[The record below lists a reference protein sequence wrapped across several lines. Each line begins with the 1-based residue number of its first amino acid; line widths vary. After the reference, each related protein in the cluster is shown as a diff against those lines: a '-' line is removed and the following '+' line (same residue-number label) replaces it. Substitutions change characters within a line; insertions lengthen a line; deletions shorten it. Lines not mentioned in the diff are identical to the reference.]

1 MRKQV
6 RHPCRN
12 CKRPAATVLLPTA
25 NRGEILMSKTVFIG
39 SDHAGVALKA
49 ALVAHL
55 QATGHAVTDLGPADT
70 ASVDYPDFAKAV
82 CAKVLATPE
91 AAGIL
96 VCGTGIGM
104 SMAANRI
111 PGIRAAL
118 CVNEYLAR
126 MTRLHNDANVL
137 CLGERVI
144 GVGLAAS
151 IADVFLATAFE
162 GGRHQRRV
170 DLIESCGLAA
180 SL

>member
-1 MRKQV
+1 M
-6 RHPCRN
+6 P
-12 CKRPAATVLLPTA
+12 
-25 NRGEILMSKTVFIG
+25 KTVFIG
-39 SDHAGVALKA
+39 SDHAGVSLKA
-49 ALVAHL
+49 AMVEHL
-55 QATGHAVTDLGPADT
+55 RAAGHDVTDLGPAD
-70 ASVDYPDFAKAV
+70 AKSVDYPDYAKAV
-82 CAKVLATPE
+82 CAKVLDTPGC
-91 AAGIL
+91 AGIL
-96 VCGTGIGM
+96 ICGTGIGM
-104 SMAANRI
+104 SMAANRM

-144 GVGLAAS
+144 GTGLAAS
-151 IADVFLATAFE
+151 IVDVFLATDFE